1 MVGDDVPRRL
11 AEAPKMKDYDF
22 TLLSVETPPNVP
34 PEHILWLAVIDRA
47 LVDYVRWYEELNIK
61 QKRSLDWFLFE
72 ESPCPNNLQYL
83 CEMLFDD
90 YEVADSI
97 RKRAKFL
104 AEHSTEQEKLTY
116 NITRYRRVYNRNT

>member
-1 MVGDDVPRRL
+1 
-11 AEAPKMKDYDF
+11 MKDYNF
-22 TLLSVETPPNVP
+22 NLLSVETPPNVP

-47 LVDYVRWYEELNIK
+47 VVDYVRWYEELNIK

-72 ESPCPNNLQYL
+72 PECCPNNLQYL

-90 YEVADSI
+90 HEVADNI

-104 AEHSTEQEKLTY
+104 AENSTEIEKLKY
-116 NITRYRRVYNRNT
+116 NVSRYRRVYNRHSQRFFFLSTSDQA